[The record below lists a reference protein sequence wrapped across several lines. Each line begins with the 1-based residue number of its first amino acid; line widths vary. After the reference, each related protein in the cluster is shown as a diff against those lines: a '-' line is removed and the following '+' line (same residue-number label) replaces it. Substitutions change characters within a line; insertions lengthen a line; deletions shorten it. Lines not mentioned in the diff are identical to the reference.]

1 VKGDPD
7 WGLPDWTNPANYPAP
22 VGRGAMTRWAWEF
35 LRRWPEYRTFWI
47 EKIEPFVVEEGDEVL
62 HDKRRLIGARWPHHN
77 ELRER
82 FGVELPSAP
91 CEQKPAHF
99 MADSISCVPNDGAEV
114 QRISLGKNQIA
125 VILELDRPGNSQLK
139 KASKAF
145 KSEQH
150 RREQTGELKLK
161 GARARVEKYIT
172 YLRILDAY
180 EAGAEAKNI
189 AGVLFPTL
197 RDEHPSYARR
207 KRLDDDRRAALELR
221 DGGYLSLLRK

>member
-1 VKGDPD
+1 VNRRYFRRPPFFAGTSFSRTGP
-7 WGLPDWTNPANYPAP
+7 PAPNPARPAEGHHQLQPSRP
-22 VGRGAMTRWAWEF
+22 VRGRAAARADNGEH
-35 LRRWPEYRTFWI
+35 Y
-47 EKIEPFVVEEGDEVL
+47 D
-62 HDKRRLIGARWPHHN
+62 HDKRRLIGARRPHHN

-125 VILELDRPGNSQLK
+125 VILDLDRPGNSQLK